1 VTPDSPAVAPPVPEV
16 GGDPAARER
25 RTIGRTAA
33 WLAKQVEIG
42 LGTVDLS
49 LPQYRILG
57 LLDEQST
64 ASSDLAQRL
73 AVRPPTVT
81 AVVDGLVARGLVER
95 HPVAGDR
102 RRVDHML
109 TPAGRDVLDAAD
121 AAVESRL
128 REVTDAMDDP
138 EATEEAFAGLARWR
152 RALVAYSRARW
163 GR

>member
-1 VTPDSPAVAPPVPEV
+1 VTPESTAVADAPEPTDLP
-16 GGDPAARER
+16 GAPADP

-57 LLDEQST
+57 LLDERS
-64 ASSDLAQRL
+64 AVSSVVAERL

-102 RRVDHML
+102 RRTDLVVTDEGL
-109 TPAGRDVLDAAD
+109 AALATAD
-121 AAVESRL
+121 AAIEGRL
-128 REVTDAMDDP
+128 REVAGAMADPAATD
-138 EATEEAFAGLARWR
+138 EAFAGLASWR
-152 RALVAYSRARW
+152 RAFVAYTRAKW

>member
-1 VTPDSPAVAPPVPEV
+1 MTPEPTTADTVL
-16 GGDPAARER
+16 AADR

-42 LGTVDLS
+42 LGQVDLS

-57 LLDEQST
+57 LLDEHSEV
-64 ASSDLAQRL
+64 SSGLAERL

-95 HPVAGDR
+95 QSVEGDR
-102 RRVDHML
+102 RRVGHVL
-109 TPAGRDVLDAAD
+109 TPEGLAILHDAD
-121 AAVESRL
+121 AAIEARL
-128 REVTDAMDDP
+128 VVVTDAMDDAD
-138 EATEEAFAGLARWR
+138 ATEEAFRGLARWR
-152 RALVAYSRARW
+152 RALVAYSAARW

>member
-1 VTPDSPAVAPPVPEV
+1 VTPESSAPPNTVAV
-16 GGDPAARER
+16 DR

-42 LGTVDLS
+42 LGTVELS

-57 LLDEQST
+57 LLDEHS
-64 ASSDLAQRL
+64 AVSSVLAERL

-102 RRVDHML
+102 RQVGHAL
-109 TPAGRDVLDAAD
+109 TPSGLALLGAAD
-121 AAVESRL
+121 AAIEARL
-128 REVTDAMDDP
+128 RVVTDAMDDTV
-138 EATEEAFAGLARWR
+138 ATEEAFAGLARWR
-152 RALVAYSRARW
+152 TALVAYSAARW

>member
-1 VTPDSPAVAPPVPEV
+1 MTPESSTVADVPEPTDIDDGSV
-16 GGDPAARER
+16 DA

-57 LLDEQST
+57 LLDERS
-64 ASSDLAQRL
+64 AVSSVVAERL

-102 RRVDHML
+102 RRADLVVTVEGL
-109 TPAGRDVLDAAD
+109 AVLATAD
-121 AAVESRL
+121 AAIESRL
-128 REVTDAMDDP
+128 REVAGAMADPVATD
-138 EATEEAFAGLARWR
+138 EAFAGLAGWR
-152 RALVAYSRARW
+152 RAFVAYSRAKW